1 MLSRRRLDFGL
12 QKHVTER
19 NNMSDAL
26 EVLLSKAKFKG
37 VEAKA
42 YLALLKAGNANLAE
56 IVKAVGVSKTT
67 VFEALESL
75 RARKIVFQTKRKS
88 RVVYRVISPER
99 VIDLLRAEA
108 HEQTAM
114 IDDLMRALPL
124 LQALHAGASAPTVI
138 VKEGN
143 DAIYGYFEH
152 LEQIM
157 PEELDEISSV
167 TDILNWIDR
176 KTLLDARRAYKWLPK
191 KARALHSGA
200 SSAAAVGK
208 GWERRLLNKAW
219 GSFRGNLAVYGDYV
233 SMVTYTKR
241 LALIIIE
248 SKSLA
253 DSMRLLF
260 NVAWRGSDDLE

>member
-1 MLSRRRLDFGL
+1 MVS
-12 QKHVTER
+12 

-26 EVLLSKAKFKG
+26 EVLLAKAKFRG
-37 VEAKA
+37 IEAKA

-56 IVKAVGVSKTT
+56 IVKAVGASKTT

-88 RVVYRVISPER
+88 RVVYRVIAPER
-99 VIDLLRAEA
+99 VIELLRAEA
-108 HEQTAM
+108 HEQIAM

-143 DAIYGYFEH
+143 DAINGYFEH
-152 LEQIM
+152 LEQTR
-157 PEELDEISSV
+157 PEDLDEISSV
-167 TDILNWIDR
+167 PDILEWVDR
-176 KTLLDARRAYKWLPK
+176 KTLLDARKAYQWLPK
-191 KARALHSGA
+191 RARALHSGKGA
-200 SSAAAVGK
+200 TGAGGK
-208 GWERRLLNKAW
+208 GWERRSLNKTW
-219 GSFRGNLAVYGDYV
+219 GLFRGNLAVYGDFV
-233 SMVTYTKR
+233 SMVTFTKR
-241 LALIIIE
+241 LVLIIIE
-248 SKSLA
+248 SKPLA

>member
-1 MLSRRRLDFGL
+1 MPDWDWWDFGRR
-12 QKHVTER
+12 KRVTVN

-26 EVLLSKAKFKG
+26 EVLLAKARFKG
-37 VEAKA
+37 VEAKT

-56 IVKAVGVSKTT
+56 VVKAAGASKTT
-67 VFEALESL
+67 VFDALESL
-75 RARKIVFQTKRKS
+75 RTRKIVFQTRRKS
-88 RVVYRVISPER
+88 RVVYRAVAPER

-114 IDDLMRALPL
+114 IDDLVRALPL
-124 LQALHAGASAPTVI
+124 LQALHAGASAPMVI

-152 LEQIM
+152 LEQST
-157 PEELDEISSV
+157 PQELDEISSV
-167 TDILNWIDR
+167 ADILEWIDR

-191 KARALHSGA
+191 KARALHSGKGA
-200 SSAAAVGK
+200 TAAAGK
-208 GWERRLLNKAW
+208 GWERRLLNKTW
-219 GSFRGNLAVYGDYV
+219 GSFRGNLAVYGNFV
-233 SMVTYTKR
+233 SLVTFTTR
-241 LALIIIE
+241 VVLVIIE
-248 SKSLA
+248 SKPLA